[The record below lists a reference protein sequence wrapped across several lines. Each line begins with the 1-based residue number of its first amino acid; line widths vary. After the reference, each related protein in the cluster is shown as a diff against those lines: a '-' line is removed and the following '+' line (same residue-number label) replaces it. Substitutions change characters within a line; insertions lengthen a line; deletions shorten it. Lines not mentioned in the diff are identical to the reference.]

1 MNESI
6 CAKMKLKFILGA
18 EEANLGSNDENVS
31 LSFRWLL
38 SISLPLWVCSS
49 STVLTVFHNY
59 HSISLAQYLNT
70 RQDQKFFFL
79 SRSGVKNS
87 LSTSFF
93 CNIEIHW
100 TQFREENLTQLQ
112 MLPSISSTHFT
123 PIRLSNLFW
132 FNHQNSY
139 VCLLFSSKRA
149 REIDDTSNERER
161 VLNIIEL
168 KLVMRISVNQN
179 YS

>member
-38 SISLPLWVCSS
+38 S

-79 SRSGVKNS
+79 SRSGVKNP

-123 PIRLSNLFW
+123 LIRLSNLFW